1 MAKNKMSD
9 VRDHLVAMMESL
21 NDESTNAEQMDQ
33 VIRRAQAMQGL
44 SKAYTENA
52 RLTFQVAKA
61 LNEGDVH
68 KDDVPVAF
76 VVNNSKAL
84 EHKQQ

>member
-1 MAKNKMSD
+1 MAKSRMEN
-9 VRDHLVAMMESL
+9 VREHLVAMMERL
-21 NDESTNAEQMDQ
+21 NDESLTPEKMEQA
-33 VIRRAQAMQGL
+33 IEGAKAMQGL

-61 LNEGDVH
+61 VSEGDVH
-68 KDDVPVAF
+68 TANVPEAF
-76 VVNNSKAL
+76 VDRPAL